1 LCTSSIRHTV
11 RRSSSQPFSLLLE
24 RDTHSLRRL
33 LGASSIERE
42 SGVRARIR
50 QQFGVPEAST
60 SYLGSGS
67 SCGTKQSRPG
77 VRPGDAAPGR
87 GTLPASPEDPSGVRQ
102 PLNSYWRCILRE
114 LLGGGSPQPGSKD
127 RVCLHACCARLVAE
141 HMVEIIEISVLV
153 RQCLKRRLPDIRN
166 AEPRGQGLVQRTQ
179 SGRCGRGVAL
189 QNGGCTHQ
197 APQPLPI
204 SESMTED

>member
-1 LCTSSIRHTV
+1 MKSPTTPCFRW
-11 RRSSSQPFSLLLE
+11 SLLRRETLPAHRRGKRPSANE
-24 RDTHSLRRL
+24 PRTHRALRFGVQARRHL
-33 LGASSIERE
+33 LGFDELRAPERLARASGHRTP
-42 SGVRARIR
+42 
-50 QQFGVPEAST
+50 QKT
-60 SYLGSGS
+60 
-67 SCGTKQSRPG
+67 G